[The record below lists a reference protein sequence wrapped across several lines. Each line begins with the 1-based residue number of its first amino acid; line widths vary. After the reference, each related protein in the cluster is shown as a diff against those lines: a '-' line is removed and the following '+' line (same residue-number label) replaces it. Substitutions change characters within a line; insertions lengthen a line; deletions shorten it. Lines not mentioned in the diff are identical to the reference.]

1 MSYDGKINR
10 KLKTVEL
17 NDDECFYK
25 LAYEDYKKSSFKRKD
40 ILKYVNVHYLENDNI
55 IEENLLNDLIT
66 FKTYR
71 SQVEEYIAKG
81 EIFQNIL
88 NLYFTVISIFIS
100 FNFGVLSIKKDLN
113 ATLFFKMMKNNTT
126 IFTLVVLL
134 FIFSIFLAF
143 TRTSKKSQSSKLKF
157 IDNAIYTLETIKEDK
172 YRNGNWCTKSDE
184 RYEGLELTEV
194 KEIRTYTYKATKN
207 KYSPR
212 AMYERKRR

>member
-1 MSYDGKINR
+1 MRYDSKINR
-10 KLKTVEL
+10 KLRTVEL
-17 NDDECFYK
+17 NNDECLYK
-25 LAYEDYKKSSFKRKD
+25 LAYGDDKKNSFKRID
-40 ILKYVNVHYLENDNI
+40 ILNYINKHYLENDNI

-71 SQVEEYIAKG
+71 SQVEEYIANG

-113 ATLFFKMMKNNTT
+113 ATLFFETMKNNTT

-143 TRTSKKSQSSKLKF
+143 TRTSKKVSVF
-157 IDNAIYTLETIKEDK
+157 EA
-172 YRNGNWCTKSDE
+172 
-184 RYEGLELTEV
+184 
-194 KEIRTYTYKATKN
+194 
-207 KYSPR
+207 
-212 AMYERKRR
+212 

>member
-1 MSYDGKINR
+1 MGYDGKINR
-10 KLKTVEL
+10 KFRTVEL
-17 NDDECFYK
+17 NNDECLYK
-25 LAYEDYKKSSFKRKD
+25 LAYGDDKKNSFKRID
-40 ILKYVNVHYLENDNI
+40 ILNYINKHYLENDNI

-71 SQVEEYIAKG
+71 SQVEEYIANG

-113 ATLFFKMMKNNTT
+113 ATLFFETMKNNTT

-157 IDNAIYTLETIKEDK
+157 IDNAIYTLETIIEDMDK
-172 YRNGNWCTKSDE
+172 NENSREN
-184 RYEGLELTEV
+184 
-194 KEIRTYTYKATKN
+194 YKARKN

>member
-1 MSYDGKINR
+1 MRYDSKINR
-10 KLKTVEL
+10 KLRTVEL
-17 NDDECFYK
+17 NNDECLYK
-25 LAYEDYKKSSFKRKD
+25 LAYGDDKKNSFKRID
-40 ILKYVNVHYLENDNI
+40 ILNYINKHYLENDNI

-71 SQVEEYIAKG
+71 SQVEEYIANG

-113 ATLFFKMMKNNTT
+113 ATLFFETMKNNTT

-143 TRTSKKSQSSKLKF
+143 KRKKKKSQSSKLKF
-157 IDNAIYTLETIKEDK
+157 IDNAIYTLETIIEDMDK
-172 YRNGNWCTKSDE
+172 NENSREN
-184 RYEGLELTEV
+184 
-194 KEIRTYTYKATKN
+194 YKATMN